1 MTTNTLPKHLLPI
14 EEYKEPIT
22 FANEQ
27 LKIFWLPDE
36 VKVEKDIQDVLVNF
50 SPAEKHGVVHN
61 LKLFSLYETH
71 AGDEYWG
78 GRFKKMFDGAEFH
91 RMASVFAMFELAVH
105 APFYNKINQLLHI
118 DTPEF
123 YLSYQDNEVLTAR
136 MAHINDI
143 INDPDDLVSLAMFS
157 MVEGVILYSAFAFL
171 KHFQSQGKNK
181 MMNLV
186 RGINFSLRDEN
197 IHSIAGA
204 WCFLYKVKKLG
215 LTKDQLSVIEDKIR
229 IGATKLYE
237 HEIEIAKMT
246 FSEGPIE
253 GVTEKQIVH
262 FVESRVNECLKQLGF
277 KKMFE
282 VKYNPIAEHFY
293 KTINDY
299 SFNDFFTGMGN
310 QYHRNWDESAFV
322 WKTDKEVPLEIEE
335 KLLKEAA

>member
-1 MTTNTLPKHLLPI
+1 MIEHHLLPI
-14 EEYKEPIT
+14 NEFKEPVE
-22 FANEQ
+22 FANQQ

-50 SPAEKHGVVHN
+50 SPAEKHGVIHN

-78 GRFKKMFDGAEFH
+78 GRFKRMFDGAEFH

-123 YLSYQDNEVLTAR
+123 YMSYQDTEVLAAR
-136 MAHINDI
+136 MQHINDI
-143 INDPDDLVSLAMFS
+143 INDPDDLVSLGMFS
-157 MVEGVILYSAFAFL
+157 MVEGVILYSAFAYL

-181 MMNLV
+181 VMNLV

-197 IHSIAGA
+197 IHALAGA
-204 WCFLYKVKKLG
+204 WCFRHKAKMQGTTPEQMAV
-215 LTKDQLSVIEDKIR
+215 VEEKIR
-229 IGATKLYE
+229 EGAMKLYE
-237 HEIEIAKMT
+237 HEVEIARMT

-262 FVESRVNECLKQLGF
+262 FVQSRINECLKPLGF
-277 KKMFE
+277 KKMFD

-293 KTINDY
+293 KAINDY
-299 SFNDFFTGMGN
+299 SFNDFFSGMGN
-310 QYHRNWDESAFV
+310 QYHRNWDESAFIY
-322 WKTDKEVPLEIEE
+322 KTAEEVAP
-335 KLLKEAA
+335 